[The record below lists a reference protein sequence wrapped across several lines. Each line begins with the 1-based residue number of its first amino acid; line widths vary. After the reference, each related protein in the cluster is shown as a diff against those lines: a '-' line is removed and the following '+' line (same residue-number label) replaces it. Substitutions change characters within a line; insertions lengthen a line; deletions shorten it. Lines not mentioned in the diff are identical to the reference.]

1 MMKNFAS
8 YNDLALLCMQEDVC
22 VFESKYISTLQ
33 VIILKVTGELVDYI
47 VHILKP

>member
-1 MMKNFAS
+1 MIWLYYACKRMS
-8 YNDLALLCMQEDVC
+8 

-47 VHILKP
+47 VRILKP